1 MEEMKNLLC
10 YDISLCPRNWSIDKM
25 LLAMKETNVVFYDS
39 TNHGGTLSGARIQS
53 PYFIN
58 IDNTLETRVVDIS
71 SQEGKLLSS
80 LLDK

>member
-1 MEEMKNLLC
+1 MEENKNMLC
-10 YDISLCPRNWSIDKM
+10 YDISLCPKNWTIDKM

-39 TNHGGTLSGARIQS
+39 TNQGGTLSGARIQP

-58 IDNTLETRVVDIS
+58 TDNALETKIVDIS

-80 LLDK
+80 LLGK